1 MVAFACGS
9 SNESPDIPGTA
20 MGTTVSTGSGSGTG
34 GPASGASG
42 SGGAGSGNSGGQ
54 GGGNDASAADSDA
67 SREGDAAR
75 TDGASVILTDA
86 GSLGDGNFMIS
97 RPFTAAPEMSDH
109 AGVAKG
115 RIVRFTMA
123 NSKTF
128 GDGPRAVA
136 VYIPAGYVSG
146 TEVPFMVAQDGV
158 APQNGGSFGLD
169 DLRPLMDNMI
179 ADGRLPAMAGV
190 FVDPASQR
198 SVEYDTVSDRYYRFV
213 EDELLPQAVI
223 QVMMQA
229 NLALNLTKD
238 PEGRGAFG
246 GSSGGSCAFTMGWFH
261 PESYRRI
268 LTLSGSFVNLQRSM
282 MYPDGAADYYM
293 HLIPESDAKPL
304 RVFLE
309 AGTNDIPGWKN
320 ANDAMASVL
329 AAKLYHYRYVVANG
343 ASHEDDGARRQYLPD
358 AMLWLWRGYPIKKLW
373 TWLRPHAAR
382 PGVIDAET
390 SAASLRRETT
400 EPPIV
405 PLMCHVA
412 HECGRQGPHVDAAL
426 AHASRRDLRLTMT
439 TRPRKVPNSSVR
451 DTGNDAGE

>member
-1 MVAFACGS
+1 MKAQPARFSDDRTIAVGLEAGDQLDVATSPNGDHNSGIVVERTHDGRECPHDAQSMSESTRRLEKTRFLRCFVSAMVAYACSS
-9 SNESPDIPGTA
+9 SNQSPDIPATTTAGTS
-20 MGTTVSTGSGSGTG
+20 GGGSSS
-34 GPASGASG
+34 SGASG
-42 SGGAGSGNSGGQ
+42 SSGWGRDASGNTGGE
-54 GGGNDASAADSDA
+54 GGGIDASAADRDVSQD
-67 SREGDAAR
+67 GGAAK
-75 TDGASVILTDA
+75 TDGGTIILSDA
-86 GSLGDGNFMIS
+86 GSAGDGNFMIS
-97 RPFTAAPEMSDH
+97 RPFTAAPEMSDQ

-128 GDGPRAVA
+128 GDGTRAVA
-136 VYIPAGYVSG
+136 VYLPAGYVSG

-190 FVDPASQR
+190 FVDPAGQR
-198 SVEYDTVSDRYYRFV
+198 SVEYDTVSDRYYHFV
-213 EDELLPQAVI
+213 EDELLPEVVT

-229 NLALNLTKD
+229 NRALNLTKD

-320 ANDAMASVL
+320 ANDAMSRVL
-329 AAKLYHYRYVVANG
+329 AAKMYHYRYIVANG
-343 ASHEDDGARRQYLPD
+343 ATHEDNAARRQYLPD
-358 AMLWLWRGYPIKKLW
+358 AMLWLGRGYPIKN
-373 TWLRPHAAR
+373 R
-382 PGVIDAET
+382 
-390 SAASLRRETT
+390 
-400 EPPIV
+400 
-405 PLMCHVA
+405 
-412 HECGRQGPHVDAAL
+412 
-426 AHASRRDLRLTMT
+426 
-439 TRPRKVPNSSVR
+439 
-451 DTGNDAGE
+451 